1 MSESKSES
9 RVLDVFG
16 PNLVIE
22 TNGPVG
28 VAGPVAY
35 QLYSVTDKGMK
46 YQQALHGSGLATIEA
61 DGTLE
66 IQTGFKNKDSQISYV
81 AMAHHGDMCMTA
93 EKGWIRIYGKNIV
106 LEAANELVLQG
117 AKVKIG
123 NEANQTSI
131 LGERIE
137 IGSKETSTVVVVGSK
152 RITRQSNNIFLK
164 SRLGNLPVIAGVAQ
178 AAFLGG
184 NKKALTFSGEYRGG
198 ISNLP
203 GALSKAPKLPS
214 VPNLPNLK

>member
-1 MSESKSES
+1 MSNSKSES

-66 IQTGFKNKDSQISYV
+66 IQTGFKNKSGAISYM
-81 AMAHHGDMCMTA
+81 AMAHKGDMCMTA
-93 EKGWIRIYGKNIV
+93 EDGWIRLYGQNIV
-106 LEAANELVLQG
+106 LEAANELVLEG
-117 AKVKIG
+117 AKITLG
-123 NEANQTSI
+123 NVDQTTDTTQI
-131 LGERIE
+131 LGRRIE
-137 IGSKETSTVVVVGSK
+137 LGDSKKDGTSEIVVVRSK
-152 RITRQSNNIFLK
+152 RITRLGGNIFLK
-164 SRLGNLPVIAGVAQ
+164 SPMGNMTTIAGIAQ
-178 AAFLGG
+178 AAFING
-184 NKKALTFSGEYRGG
+184 NRQAKTFRGENPQG
-198 ISNLP
+198 LF
-203 GALSKAPKLPS
+203 
-214 VPNLPNLK
+214 

>member
-1 MSESKSES
+1 MSKSKSES
-9 RVLDVFG
+9 RVLDIFG

-35 QLYSVTDKGMK
+35 QLYSVTDKGKK

-61 DGTLE
+61 DCTLE
-66 IQTGFKNKDSQISYV
+66 IQTGFENKDDQISYV

-117 AKVKIG
+117 SKVKIG
-123 NEANQTSI
+123 NKAKQTTI

-137 IGSKETSTVVVVGSK
+137 LGSSETSTVVVVGSK

-164 SRLGNLPVIAGVAQ
+164 SRIGNLPTIVGVAQ

-184 NKKALTFSGEYRGG
+184 NKKALTFRGEYKGG

-203 GALSKAPKLPS
+203 GALAKVPS
-214 VPNLPNLK
+214 LTNLK